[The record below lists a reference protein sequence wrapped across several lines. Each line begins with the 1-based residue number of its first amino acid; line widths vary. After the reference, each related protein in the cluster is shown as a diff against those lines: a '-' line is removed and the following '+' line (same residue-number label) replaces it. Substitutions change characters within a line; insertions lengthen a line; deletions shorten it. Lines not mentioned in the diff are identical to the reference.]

1 MEYYERDKKILR
13 GIKINTIPLEEERN
27 GIEKLGTE
35 IKKEILRRL
44 VKFLS
49 MKYRTTVLY
58 TK

>member
-1 MEYYERDKKILR
+1 MEYYERDKKILW
-13 GIKINTIPLEEERN
+13 GIKINTIPLGEERN